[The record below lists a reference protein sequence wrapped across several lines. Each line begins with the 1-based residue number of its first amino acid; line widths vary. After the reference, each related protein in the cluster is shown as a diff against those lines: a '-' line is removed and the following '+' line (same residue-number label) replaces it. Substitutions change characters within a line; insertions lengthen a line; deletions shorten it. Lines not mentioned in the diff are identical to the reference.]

1 MPDKFASKVFAHD
14 AVNEDADRRI
24 ERHCQT
30 RDDGDGG
37 EPVLRS
43 EAVDLSHV
51 DLAGSIAGQRI
62 EVSQV
67 VGFEHVSQ
75 FLLQTGKQRVD
86 LLFHT

>member
-30 RDDGDGG
+30 RDDSDGG
-37 EPVLRS
+37 EPVLGG

-51 DLAGSIAGQRI
+51 DLAG
-62 EVSQV
+62 
-67 VGFEHVSQ
+67 
-75 FLLQTGKQRVD
+75 
-86 LLFHT
+86 

>member
-1 MPDKFASKVFAHD
+1 MPDKFGPKVFAHD

-30 RDDGDGG
+30 RDDSDGG
-37 EPVLRS
+37 EPVLGG